1 MKVPA
6 IQRIERISLLLL
18 GVMTLASLLLW
29 DTGITLGVALGGLFG
44 TANFYAL
51 RRLVQTIA
59 AGGSAPKQAM
69 IVVLLM
75 LKFGVLAVL
84 IYLAMKLLPINPLAL
99 LVGISVLVLSIFVEG
114 FRSMSSGTAPQ
125 SE

>member
-1 MKVPA
+1 ML
-6 IQRIERISLLLL
+6 QRIERMSLLVL
-18 GVMTLASLLLW
+18 GLVILASLLFW
-29 DTGITLGVALGGLFG
+29 DAGITLGVALGGLIG
-44 TANFYAL
+44 TLNFYAL

-59 AGGSAPKQAM
+59 TGGSPRKQAV
-69 IVVLLM
+69 IVLLLM
-75 LKFGVLAVL
+75 LKFGALAGL

-114 FRSMSSGTAPQ
+114 FRSMGDGTAPQ